1 MGGVTLNS
9 RSQCLH
15 TFGSAGTATVV
26 LVASNNANIIS
37 GQRVGLFRIITTV
50 LAAVGLTLQDSGGNA
65 LSGLIQLA
73 ANGSIVLDMPDNGD
87 PWWQSTAANPGLQW
101 AQTGGP
107 TTVGFDAWWLPQV

>member
-1 MGGVTLNS
+1 MGGVTLNN

-15 TFGSAGTATVV
+15 TFGSGAGATVIIV
-26 LVASNNANIIS
+26 PAASAGILA

-50 LAAVGLTLQDSGGNA
+50 LTAVGLTLQDSGGNP

-87 PWWQSTAANPGLQW
+87 PWWQSTTTNPGLQW

-107 TTVGFDAWWLPQV
+107 TTVGFDVWWLGQV